1 MWYGTVGCIVALT
14 LSLLVAP
21 YAVEAQHPTKVYRI
35 GILAGSAQALRERR
49 GYDAWQ
55 QGLRELGYVEGQN
68 VILEYRYTEGNVAL
82 LPALAADLVR
92 LNVDS
97 SWWVASGTWGS
108 WRLSRR
114 PR

>member
-1 MWYGTVGCIVALT
+1 MTALTLIVALT

-21 YAVEAQHPTKVYRI
+21 YAVEAQQPTKVYRI

-49 GYDAWQ
+49 SHEALH

>member
-1 MWYGTVGCIVALT
+1 MTARTLIVALT

-21 YAVEAQHPTKVYRI
+21 YAVEAQQPAKVYRI
-35 GILAGSAQALRERR
+35 GILAGSAQAPRERR

-92 LNVDS
+92 LNVDLIVVGGVGYVGVLAAKQACTS
-97 SWWVASGTWGS
+97 S
-108 WRLSRR
+108 
-114 PR
+114 